1 MLKTQLVM
9 ATLQELKSK
18 IKFNSN
24 NQTNTPLPSTEDKEE
39 TINQLFEIE
48 EARYMLNLIANSDFK
63 GRDIQIVY
71 NIALKLQNTL
81 QTIND

>member
-1 MLKTQLVM
+1 MP
-9 ATLQELKSK
+9 TLQELKNK
-18 IKFNSN
+18 LKNNSA
-24 NQTNTPLPSTEDKEE
+24 TTEEPKVIEKTPVEPDY
-39 TINQLFEIE
+39 LFEIE

-63 GRDIQIVY
+63 GRDIQVVY

>member
-1 MLKTQLVM
+1 MP
-9 ATLQELKSK
+9 TLQDLKNK
-18 IKFNSN
+18 LKN
-24 NQTNTPLPSTEDKEE
+24 NPVTTEEPKVIENTPVEPDY
-39 TINQLFEIE
+39 LFEIE

-63 GRDIQIVY
+63 GRDIQVVY

>member
-1 MLKTQLVM
+1 M
-9 ATLQELKSK
+9 ATLQEIKNKLKFKPNDQPNVTSSLPK
-18 IKFNSN
+18 I
-24 NQTNTPLPSTEDKEE
+24 KEE
-39 TINQLFEIE
+39 TTDQIFEIE

-63 GRDIQIVY
+63 GRDIQVVY

>member
-1 MLKTQLVM
+1 MG
-9 ATLQELKSK
+9 TLQELKNR
-18 IKFNSN
+18 IKFNQED
-24 NQTNTPLPSTEDKEE
+24 NQNPQIETPQVDIKVEKD
-39 TINQLFEIE
+39 NLFELE

-63 GRDIQIVY
+63 GRDIQVVY